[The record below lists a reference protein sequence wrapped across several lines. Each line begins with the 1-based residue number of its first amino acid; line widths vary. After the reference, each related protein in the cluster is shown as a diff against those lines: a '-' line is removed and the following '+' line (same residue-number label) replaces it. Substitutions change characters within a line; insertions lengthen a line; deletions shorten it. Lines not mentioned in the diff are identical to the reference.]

1 MHCLVKI
8 LKNLKRKILTMNKK
22 ERKEFMQEADRIIE
36 RLANVL
42 VEEGDKEC
50 SLPFLLYVT
59 AKFTAGLLLGLQEEG
74 NQVDIADEYTKAV
87 KELMAIMGK
96 DMKIQSIKNKIKENE
111 EEIAWLKLRQ
121 EEIIRTIFNE
131 YDGKGN

>member
-1 MHCLVKI
+1 
-8 LKNLKRKILTMNKK
+8 MNKK
-22 ERKEFMQEADRIIE
+22 ERKEFMQEADRLIE
-36 RLANVL
+36 KLANVL
-42 VEEGDKEC
+42 IEEGEKEY
-50 SLPFLLYVT
+50 SMPFYLYVT
-59 AKFTAGLLLGLQEEG
+59 AKFTASLLLGLQEEG

-87 KELMAIMGK
+87 KELMAILGK

-111 EEIAWLKLRQ
+111 EEIARIKMRQ

>member
-1 MHCLVKI
+1 
-8 LKNLKRKILTMNKK
+8 MNKK

-111 EEIAWLKLRQ
+111 EEIARLKLRQ
-121 EEIIRTIFNE
+121 EDIFRKIFKD
-131 YDGKGN
+131 YDGKAN

>member
-1 MHCLVKI
+1 
-8 LKNLKRKILTMNKK
+8 MNKK
-22 ERKEFMQEADRIIE
+22 ERKEFMQKADRVIE
-36 RLANVL
+36 RLANAL

-50 SLPFLLYVT
+50 SVEFLLYVT

-74 NQVDIADEYTKAV
+74 HQVEIADQYTKAV

-111 EEIAWLKLRQ
+111 EEMAMIRQKQ
-121 EEIIRTIFNE
+121 EEILRTMFKD

>member
-1 MHCLVKI
+1 
-8 LKNLKRKILTMNKK
+8 
-22 ERKEFMQEADRIIE
+22 
-36 RLANVL
+36 
-42 VEEGDKEC
+42 
-50 SLPFLLYVT
+50 
-59 AKFTAGLLLGLQEEG
+59 
-74 NQVDIADEYTKAV
+74 
-87 KELMAIMGK
+87 MAIMGK

>member
-1 MHCLVKI
+1 
-8 LKNLKRKILTMNKK
+8 MNKK
-22 ERKEFMQEADRIIE
+22 ERKEFMQEADRLIE
-36 RLANVL
+36 KLANVL
-42 VEEGDKEC
+42 VEEGDKEY
-50 SLPFLLYVT
+50 SMPFYLYVT
-59 AKFTAGLLLGLQEEG
+59 AKFTASLLLGLQEEG

-96 DMKIQSIKNKIKENE
+96 DMKIQSIKNKIQENE
-111 EEIAWLKLRQ
+111 EEIARIKLRQ

>member
-1 MHCLVKI
+1 
-8 LKNLKRKILTMNKK
+8 MNKK
-22 ERKEFMQEADRIIE
+22 ERKEFMQEADRLIE
-36 RLANVL
+36 KLANVL
-42 VEEGDKEC
+42 VEEGDKEY
-50 SLPFLLYVT
+50 SMPFYLYVT
-59 AKFTAGLLLGLQEEG
+59 AKFTASLLLGLQEEG

-96 DMKIQSIKNKIKENE
+96 DMKIQSIKKNE
-111 EEIAWLKLRQ
+111 EEIAKIKLRQ

>member
-1 MHCLVKI
+1 
-8 LKNLKRKILTMNKK
+8 MNKK
-22 ERKEFMQEADRIIE
+22 ERKEFMQEADRLIE
-36 RLANVL
+36 KLANVL
-42 VEEGDKEC
+42 VEEGDKEY
-50 SLPFLLYVT
+50 SMPFYLYVT
-59 AKFTAGLLLGLQEEG
+59 AKFTASLLLGLQEEG

>member
-1 MHCLVKI
+1 MKI
-8 LKNLKRKILTMNKK
+8 LRNLKRKILTMNKK
-22 ERKEFMQEADRIIE
+22 ERKEFMQEADRLIE
-36 RLANVL
+36 KLANVL

-50 SLPFLLYVT
+50 SMPFLLYVT

-74 NQVDIADEYTKAV
+74 HQVDIADEYTKAV

-96 DMKIQSIKNKIKENE
+96 DMKIQSIKNKIQENE
-111 EEIAWLKLRQ
+111 EEIARIKLRQ

>member
-1 MHCLVKI
+1 
-8 LKNLKRKILTMNKK
+8 MNKK

-42 VEEGDKEC
+42 IEEGDKEY
-50 SLPFLLYVT
+50 SMPFYLYVT
-59 AKFTAGLLLGLQEEG
+59 AKFTASLLLGLQEEG
-74 NQVDIADEYTKAV
+74 HQVDITDEYTKAV

-111 EEIAWLKLRQ
+111 EEIARLKLRQ
-121 EEIIRTIFNE
+121 EEILRNIFKD